1 MGVFGRMLETQALL
15 FLYILLGIA
24 MVKLNILKTEGR
36 SSFIGLLNNITLPC
50 MVLHAFEQDARPE
63 TLIAAGKVLLI
74 STGWYLAMWGVS
86 KLLWRGQSG
95 QRRAVLEFATMFSNA
110 GNAGLP
116 VVSLVFGD
124 QGVLYASFF
133 LIPLRVLMWTVGL
146 SLFVQEPDGKIRW
159 KELLTNPNLLVVF
172 IGIPMMLRGLHM
184 PGVVSKM
191 LSNVGAMTG
200 PLSMM
205 LIGASLA
212 AAHPRDM
219 LDREAWLLAALRLL
233 ILPLT
238 AMGLLRLMGVE
249 ALIWHVAVTLIA
261 MPAAANTAII
271 SEMYGHDYT
280 FAARCVVVSTV
291 LSLFTVPALALLY

>member
-172 IGIPMMLRGLHM
+172 IGVPMMLTGVHM